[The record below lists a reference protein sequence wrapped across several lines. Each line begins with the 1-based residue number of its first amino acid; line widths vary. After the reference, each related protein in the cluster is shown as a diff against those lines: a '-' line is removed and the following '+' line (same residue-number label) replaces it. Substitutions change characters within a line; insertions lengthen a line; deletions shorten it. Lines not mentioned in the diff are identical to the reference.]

1 MRNNVISH
9 FGVSEMLITDNAKNL
24 NNDMIDGL
32 CERFKIK
39 HQNSAIYRSKMNG
52 VMEVANKNLK
62 NIIHKMT

>member
-1 MRNNVISH
+1 
-9 FGVSEMLITDNAKNL
+9 MLITDNAKNL